1 MIIFIFG
8 VQEFVNNKYRIDC
21 GTYSSYIGKGVEM
34 IEDDSSKINA
44 LTCFNSKD
52 NECIIEHEYIIE
64 AFYFPDNK
72 LVRNR
77 NCNGLSIENF

>member
-1 MIIFIFG
+1 
-8 VQEFVNNKYRIDC
+8 
-21 GTYSSYIGKGVEM
+21 M

-64 AFYFPDNK
+64 AFLCP
-72 LVRNR
+72 R
-77 NCNGLSIENF
+77 